1 MRRSL
6 FFRGLRERPG
16 FSLFKSC
23 GLIIIMKKGVLM
35 RNRVRA
41 LRITIL
47 SALSFILMLIE
58 FPIPLFPLFLKMD
71 FSDLPALIAA
81 LSMGPLSGAA
91 VELIKN
97 ILHGILAGHTA
108 FIGETANFLVGL
120 SFILTASLV
129 HRRLRSEKKAVY
141 AGLAGTLAMSASA
154 AVLNFVLFLP
164 LYETVLGIPVEAV
177 IRMASS
183 VNRLVTDKWSLILW
197 SMVPFN
203 LLKGMILTVILSL
216 LYRKLE
222 GMIKRAG

>member
-1 MRRSL
+1 
-6 FFRGLRERPG
+6 
-16 FSLFKSC
+16 
-23 GLIIIMKKGVLM
+23 
-35 RNRVRA
+35 
-41 LRITIL
+41 
-47 SALSFILMLIE
+47 MLIE

-81 LSMGPLSGAA
+81 LSMGPLSGVA

-120 SFILTASLV
+120 SFILTVSLV
-129 HRRLRSEKKAVY
+129 NGHSRSRTKAVY
-141 AGLAGTLAMSASA
+141 AGLAGTAAMAVSA
-154 AVLNFVLFLP
+154 AALNYFIFLP
-164 LYETVLGIPVEAV
+164 LYEAVLGIPVEAV
-177 IRMASS
+177 IRMASA
-183 VNRLVTDKWSLILW
+183 VNRFVTDKWSLILW

>member
-1 MRRSL
+1 
-6 FFRGLRERPG
+6 
-16 FSLFKSC
+16 
-23 GLIIIMKKGVLM
+23 M

-41 LRITIL
+41 LRITLL

-154 AVLNFVLFLP
+154 VLNFVLFLP